1 MSDASSHQQPSP
13 LLNAIGI
20 AIVVVVVQVL
30 VIPLFAAP
38 AANLAPRDLP
48 IVIAGQPQAAA
59 GLTAALQR
67 AEPGA
72 FKISQVSD
80 AAAADQVLRDR
91 EAYAAVVM
99 EPRGV
104 SLHTSPGASPAVA
117 LLVQASTDLGGGRQ
131 VPVIEVVPADPDDP
145 RGAGFAAGF
154 LPLALTGMIAGI
166 ALALLIQNRAAKLLG
181 LIIFGAVAGLA
192 GAGVLQL
199 WLGLLPGDYLLN
211 AGAIGLFATATSA
224 TLAGLAALLGRAGI
238 ILGVIAVFLVGNPLS
253 GVGSAPE
260 LLPQPWG
267 AVGQY
272 LPPGAGASLLRSTA
286 FFDGAGATMPLS
298 VLLGYAVIGL
308 GLVLVG
314 RAAVGEPRRQ
324 TTTPAAP
331 LSDDTSAMAQRNG

>member
-1 MSDASSHQQPSP
+1 MSQPGRAGADGDHADRVTGRVVEITGDPGALLGHGEQALALGLPLGAQGTLPELGELLASQAGS
-13 LLNAIGI
+13 
-20 AIVVVVVQVL
+20 
-30 VIPLFAAP
+30 
-38 AANLAPRDLP
+38 LAS
-48 IVIAGQPQAAA
+48 
-59 GLTAALQR
+59 
-67 AEPGA
+67 EPGRDPGKTGMQQLA
-72 FKISQVSD
+72 CGKGP
-80 AAAADQVLRDR
+80 LR
-91 EAYAAVVM
+91 
-99 EPRGV
+99 
-104 SLHTSPGASPAVA
+104 
-117 LLVQASTDLGGGRQ
+117 GGGRP
-131 VPVIEVVPADPDDP
+131 VPVVEVVPADPDDP
-145 RGAGFAAGF
+145 RGTGFAAGF

-166 ALALLIQNRAAKLLG
+166 VLALVIQNRAAKLLG
-181 LIIFGAVAGLA
+181 LVIFGIVAGLA

-238 ILGVIAVFLVGNPLS
+238 ILGVVAVFLVGNPLS

-267 AVGQY
+267 TVGQY

-308 GLVLVG
+308 ALVLVG
-314 RAAVGEPRRQ
+314 RAAIGEPRRQ